1 MVTASSSLIGS
12 EVCGLDKSQQAV
24 FFSNAGETSWNER
37 HLQKQ
42 LLVEP
47 HEVARFIK
55 AFLAGGGRGGEDVYN
70 LGSARANSCSIMECF
85 QIGEQ
90 LLTKSRIY
98 DYVAWINA

>member
-12 EVCGLDKSQQAV
+12 EVYGLDKSQQAV

-55 AFLAGGGRGGEDVYN
+55 AFLAGGGGDVYN
-70 LGSARANSCSIMECF
+70 LGSARANSCSILECF

-90 LLTKSRIY
+90 LLTKSRMY